1 MDEGGVDRTKFNQTP
16 NISSLEL
23 RSETAGEKFRGQKGN
38 SPDLQLRSL
47 SYVKCNK
54 DVMMPGQPGGWLRS
68 SHPLK
73 SA

>member
-16 NISSLEL
+16 NITSYEL
-23 RSETAGEKFRGQKGN
+23 RSETAREKFRGQKGN